1 MENIFH
7 GDRKNFYKFSVSIIK
22 EMKYI
27 AGKKGQGQFIESPRT
42 GETIRVSTL
51 SEPFWQDHYLGARRI
66 LTENTIL

>member
-27 AGKKGQGQFIESPRT
+27 AGKKGQGQFIDCYWIGFS
-42 GETIRVSTL
+42 IK
-51 SEPFWQDHYLGARRI
+51 
-66 LTENTIL
+66 